1 MTTASVLLE
10 SQLPNLHY
18 RGKVRDTYDLGEVFD
33 YAFFTRYADESFR
46 KPGLN

>member
-18 RGKVRDTYDLGEVFD
+18 RGKVRDTYDLGEVSTTPFSHATRTR
-33 YAFFTRYADESFR
+33 AF
-46 KPGLN
+46 GGQG